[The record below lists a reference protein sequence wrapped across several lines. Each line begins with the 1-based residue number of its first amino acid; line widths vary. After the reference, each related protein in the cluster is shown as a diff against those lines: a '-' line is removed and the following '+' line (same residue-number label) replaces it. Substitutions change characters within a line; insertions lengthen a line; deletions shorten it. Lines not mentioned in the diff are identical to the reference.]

1 VRQTC
6 GRGMYFCFYIY
17 AGIRVRVFTVNC
29 CERRKQYFLYDV
41 FGVVG
46 EIVYSCILVDPVLG
60 INV

>member
-1 VRQTC
+1 
-6 GRGMYFCFYIY
+6 MYFCFYIY

-29 CERRKQYFLYDV
+29 CERRKLYFLYDV